1 MARNKNNIRRKNNKQ
16 NKKQYATKQP
26 IVGLQQPAQQPSSTN
41 IMDQPITKINVRI
54 LKPVKISQSA
64 IKTTYKSASDDVQK
78 KLNQFADWIL
88 SYVQKTLRNMLMN
101 ARRH

>member
-1 MARNKNNIRRKNNKQ
+1 MTRNKKNNIRCKSNKQ
-16 NKKQYATKQP
+16 HAAKQL
-26 IVGLQQPAQQPSSTN
+26 IVGLQQLTQQPIAN